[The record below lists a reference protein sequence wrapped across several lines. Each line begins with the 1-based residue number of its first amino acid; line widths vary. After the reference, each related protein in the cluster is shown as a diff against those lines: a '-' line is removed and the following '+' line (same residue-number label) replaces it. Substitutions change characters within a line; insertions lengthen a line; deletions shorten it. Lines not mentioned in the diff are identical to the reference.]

1 MTSSYFCK
9 LYITCLSPVL
19 HISNQNAIWKVLLE
33 SNFQNEHSLNGK
45 LTTQQ
50 TSSLVLCPEKLKS
63 NAGKS
68 ARTLCCCMLKKAK
81 INKYCVCLLPLQIVD
96 MESVVL
102 LDQWKQMTAAC
113 WLAGKTSH
121 SQWSPKYTCSTPSP
135 PSTTI
140 SIALKPPF
148 QYINH
153 CNLG

>member
-19 HISNQNAIWKVLLE
+19 HINNQNAIWKVLLE

-68 ARTLCCCMLKKAK
+68 ARTLCCCMLKKSK
-81 INKYCVCLLPLQIVD
+81 INKYNTVCVFCHCKLWIWNQSSYLTNENKWQL
-96 MESVVL
+96 
-102 LDQWKQMTAAC
+102 
-113 WLAGKTSH
+113 LAGWLVKLVSKIHLFNTIHHHHIIH
-121 SQWSPKYTCSTPSP
+121 SPQ
-135 PSTTI
+135 
-140 SIALKPPF
+140 ALKPPF